1 MIKPSLQT
9 YRLSNLK
16 LALDHNSGA
25 LRAKII
31 LLLEISNEEL
41 VNLHVYLRGYD
52 ARNKSNIHFI
62 YTLDLTFS
70 ESVDIDKLL
79 NKFYLNYKKT
89 GDGTHQRLSDP
100 SNPKNWSATDYSKNI
115 KLKFI
120 ETPDYKKYMNELKKI
135 KKHINKI

>member
-41 VNLHVYLRGYD
+41 VNLHVYRRGYD

-79 NKFYLNYKKT
+79 NKF
-89 GDGTHQRLSDP
+89 
-100 SNPKNWSATDYSKNI
+100 
-115 KLKFI
+115 KLQL
-120 ETPDYKKYMNELKKI
+120 TPDMTYRKVFSQKEGLSYTIRSGYKRPVVIGTGPCGLFAALTLAKWVCV
-135 KKHINKI
+135 H